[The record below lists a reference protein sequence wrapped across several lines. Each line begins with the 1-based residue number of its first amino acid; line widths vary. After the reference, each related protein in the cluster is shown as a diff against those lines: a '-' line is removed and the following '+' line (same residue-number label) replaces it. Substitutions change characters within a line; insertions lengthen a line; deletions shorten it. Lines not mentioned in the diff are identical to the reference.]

1 MKSHEIIAKHAE
13 SIHHVLE
20 AVSMA
25 HHIEDTMV
33 SLIDKCMQLEPFM
46 EKDEFQQLTDNC
58 IKLRSTTIDVRIMTE
73 EALEFAK
80 AWALDNM
87 HREFQESKHDED

>member
-1 MKSHEIIAKHAE
+1 MKNIEIIAKHAE

-33 SLIDKCMQLEPFM
+33 SLIDKCMQLEAFM

-58 IKLRSTTIDVRIMTE
+58 IQLRSTAIDVRIMTE

-80 AWALDNM
+80 AWALENM
-87 HREFQESKHDED
+87 HREFNQKQDEG